1 MAPWAAAD
9 DYDSSFALGMAIIG
23 SGIRTGRHRARL
35 TQQQLGWLVGVS
47 QSAISRL
54 ETGTI
59 QGLRLRTLARIVAE
73 LESRSGYAFPDGP
86 PPMPWELQRT
96 PQSPHAGSTEVEP
109 AAHYADGHAAEGT
122 DREDEIWS

>member
-1 MAPWAAAD
+1 MAPWATAED
-9 DYDSSFALGMAIIG
+9 RDSAFALGMAIIG
-23 SGIRTGRHRARL
+23 GGIRTGRHRARL

-73 LESRSGYAFPDGP
+73 LETRSEYAFPDGP
-86 PPMPWELQRT
+86 PPRPWELHRSQ
-96 PQSPHAGSTEVEP
+96 QSVHADPEDVEP
-109 AAHYADGHAAEGT
+109 AHDADSHMADGT
-122 DREDEIWS
+122 DCEAEIWS

>member
-1 MAPWAAAD
+1 MAPWATAD
-9 DYDSSFALGMAIIG
+9 DRDSSFALGMTIIG
-23 SGIRTGRHRARL
+23 GGIRTGRHRARL

-73 LESRSGYAFPDGP
+73 LEARSDYAFPDGP
-86 PPMPWELQRT
+86 PPMPWELHR
-96 PQSPHAGSTEVEP
+96 SELSAHAEPEDAEP
-109 AAHYADGHAAEGT
+109 AAHYAEGHTADAT
-122 DREDEIWS
+122 DHEAEIWS